1 MSEATAGRRQAG
13 SAVGHP
19 TGPRATGPA
28 LDRRRV
34 LRLALALPAAAAF
47 VGGCSGATARRKEP
61 DPLVALADA
70 ARADVAL
77 AAAAVAADPGLSA
90 RIEPLRAARAEHA
103 AALDAEVVR
112 VGGVGGV
119 PGGAAPA
126 SVGPTAAPAAPP
138 TGSAQASG
146 AAGASPSA
154 SVTPRVVTLAQVR
167 DAVAASQRG
176 AADLVP
182 GLPAERVGLVASV
195 AACCAAYAV
204 VLA

>member
-19 TGPRATGPA
+19 TGPRATGPT

-34 LRLALALPAAAAF
+34 LRLAVALPAAAAF

-112 VGGVGGV
+112 VGGV
-119 PGGAAPA
+119 PGAAAPT
-126 SVGPTAAPAAPP
+126 SVGPTAAPAAPS
-138 TGSAQASG
+138 GSAPASA
-146 AAGASPSA
+146 AAGTSPSA

-195 AACCAAYAV
+195 AACCAAYAA